1 MMRVWPVHGESSV
14 ILRPLDPVLALPE
27 EDEEPWEDE
36 EEDEDEEDEDE
47 EEDEEPGWLV
57 AGTRPA
63 APAGIGLA
71 SPC

>member
-1 MMRVWPVHGESSV
+1 MTRARPARGSSV
-14 ILRPLDPVLALPE
+14 GLHLPDPVLALPD

-57 AGTRPA
+57 AGQRPA
-63 APAGIGLA
+63 AQTGIGLA